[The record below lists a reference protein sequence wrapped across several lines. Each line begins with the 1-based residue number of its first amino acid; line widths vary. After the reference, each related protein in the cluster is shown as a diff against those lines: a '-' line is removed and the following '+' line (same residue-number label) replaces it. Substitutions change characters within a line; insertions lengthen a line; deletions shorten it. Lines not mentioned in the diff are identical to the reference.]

1 MSRRAVAGK
10 FCSCQD
16 LLTGDVAE
24 TCCVTGKLQEALRKF
39 FSYSSFRDGQ
49 LETLLPLLHG
59 RDVFVHM
66 ATGSGKSLCM
76 FLGPLAI
83 HESAIGM
90 IISPLNGLME
100 QQVCYID
107 YKLV

>member
-1 MSRRAVAGK
+1 MVRTNFTILFINIFPIPISVMD
-10 FCSCQD
+10 S
-16 LLTGDVAE
+16 
-24 TCCVTGKLQEALRKF
+24 
-39 FSYSSFRDGQ
+39 
-49 LETLLPLLHG
+49 LPLLHG

-66 ATGSGKSLCM
+66 ATGAGKSLCM

-83 HESAIGM
+83 NESAIGM

-100 QQVCYID
+100 QQVCYVD